1 MKSGE
6 QSNAFMVIVKDPSI
20 EIAQEPQ
27 VNVAEGVVMQ
37 YIGVART
44 DAKGLVQVGVRPEV
58 LEKTLAG
65 TELSVVLKDIDF
77 GENGYIYA
85 IDADNGQLLAHRNSS
100 LIGTSAA
107 DAGFPAALTGKGKA
121 VVDGVKGYYMAQEYE
136 GQIIGTFM
144 PSSEYYEGRFN
155 QTIVVSLSMLIIF
168 GILLLMINRMVDS
181 KIVQGI
187 NRISDSMSKIAAGN
201 FEITVNEQ
209 GNPEFTMLS
218 NNINKMVE
226 GICQNI
232 KENEQLIEKQNQ
244 DMEQNQR
251 LIQNTLLLAQ
261 NAAEQAKVSSQKEAD
276 MVIKHANDSAKKI
289 LDKAHTDVVS
299 ITQEYDRLKQEF
311 VKFRAKFRNFI
322 TVQMDTFEDLEKDFI
337 KNYNLNN
344 VRDKAN
350 SEDDGIAFKDKE
362 IEQDNTEIISNE
374 NDVTVQ
380 TNLDDNSFE
389 HENVSSRLKTSQD
402 VDSDLENIKKF
413 FISES

>member
-1 MKSGE
+1 
-6 QSNAFMVIVKDPSI
+6 
-20 EIAQEPQ
+20 
-27 VNVAEGVVMQ
+27 
-37 YIGVART
+37 
-44 DAKGLVQVGVRPEV
+44 
-58 LEKTLAG
+58 
-65 TELSVVLKDIDF
+65 
-77 GENGYIYA
+77 
-85 IDADNGQLLAHRNSS
+85 
-100 LIGTSAA
+100 
-107 DAGFPAALTGKGKA
+107 
-121 VVDGVKGYYMAQEYE
+121 
-136 GQIIGTFM
+136 
-144 PSSEYYEGRFN
+144 
-155 QTIVVSLSMLIIF
+155 
-168 GILLLMINRMVDS
+168 
-181 KIVQGI
+181 
-187 NRISDSMSKIAAGN
+187 
-201 FEITVNEQ
+201 
-209 GNPEFTMLS
+209 
-218 NNINKMVE
+218 
-226 GICQNI
+226 
-232 KENEQLIEKQNQ
+232 
-244 DMEQNQR
+244 
-251 LIQNTLLLAQ
+251 
-261 NAAEQAKVSSQKEAD
+261 

-413 FISES
+413 L

>member
-1 MKSGE
+1 MKITPVDITNKEFRKMLRGYDPEEVDEFLDQIVEDYEELFKENSLLKE
-6 QSNAFMVIVKDPSI
+6 KINAMNEKI
-20 EIAQEPQ
+20 EH
-27 VNVAEGVVMQ
+27 
-37 YIGVART
+37 Y
-44 DAKGLVQVGVRPEV
+44 
-58 LEKTLAG
+58 
-65 TELSVVLKDIDF
+65 
-77 GENGYIYA
+77 
-85 IDADNGQLLAHRNSS
+85 
-100 LIGTSAA
+100 
-107 DAGFPAALTGKGKA
+107 
-121 VVDGVKGYYMAQEYE
+121 
-136 GQIIGTFM
+136 
-144 PSSEYYEGRFN
+144 
-155 QTIVVSLSMLIIF
+155 
-168 GILLLMINRMVDS
+168 S
-181 KIVQGI
+181 KIE
-187 NRISDSMSKIAAGN
+187 S
-201 FEITVNEQ
+201 T
-209 GNPEFTMLS
+209 
-218 NNINKMVE
+218 
-226 GICQNI
+226 
-232 KENEQLIEKQNQ
+232 
-244 DMEQNQR
+244 
-251 LIQNTLLLAQ
+251 IQNTLLLAQ

>member
-1 MKSGE
+1 MKITPVDITNKEFRKMLRGYDPEEVDEFLDQIVEDYEELFKENSLLKE
-6 QSNAFMVIVKDPSI
+6 KINAMNEKI
-20 EIAQEPQ
+20 EH
-27 VNVAEGVVMQ
+27 
-37 YIGVART
+37 Y
-44 DAKGLVQVGVRPEV
+44 
-58 LEKTLAG
+58 
-65 TELSVVLKDIDF
+65 
-77 GENGYIYA
+77 
-85 IDADNGQLLAHRNSS
+85 
-100 LIGTSAA
+100 
-107 DAGFPAALTGKGKA
+107 
-121 VVDGVKGYYMAQEYE
+121 
-136 GQIIGTFM
+136 
-144 PSSEYYEGRFN
+144 
-155 QTIVVSLSMLIIF
+155 
-168 GILLLMINRMVDS
+168 S
-181 KIVQGI
+181 KIE
-187 NRISDSMSKIAAGN
+187 S
-201 FEITVNEQ
+201 T
-209 GNPEFTMLS
+209 
-218 NNINKMVE
+218 
-226 GICQNI
+226 
-232 KENEQLIEKQNQ
+232 
-244 DMEQNQR
+244 
-251 LIQNTLLLAQ
+251 IQNTLLLAQ

-276 MVIKHANDSAKKI
+276 MVIKHANDSAKRI

>member
-1 MKSGE
+1 VKITPVDITNKEFRKMLRGYDPEEVDEFLDQIVEDYEELFKENSLLKE
-6 QSNAFMVIVKDPSI
+6 KINAMNEKI
-20 EIAQEPQ
+20 EH
-27 VNVAEGVVMQ
+27 
-37 YIGVART
+37 Y
-44 DAKGLVQVGVRPEV
+44 
-58 LEKTLAG
+58 
-65 TELSVVLKDIDF
+65 
-77 GENGYIYA
+77 
-85 IDADNGQLLAHRNSS
+85 
-100 LIGTSAA
+100 
-107 DAGFPAALTGKGKA
+107 
-121 VVDGVKGYYMAQEYE
+121 
-136 GQIIGTFM
+136 
-144 PSSEYYEGRFN
+144 
-155 QTIVVSLSMLIIF
+155 
-168 GILLLMINRMVDS
+168 S
-181 KIVQGI
+181 KIE
-187 NRISDSMSKIAAGN
+187 S
-201 FEITVNEQ
+201 T
-209 GNPEFTMLS
+209 
-218 NNINKMVE
+218 
-226 GICQNI
+226 
-232 KENEQLIEKQNQ
+232 
-244 DMEQNQR
+244 
-251 LIQNTLLLAQ
+251 IQNTLLLAQ

-413 FISES
+413 FISESWFYLVGT

>member
-1 MKSGE
+1 VKITPVDITNKEFRKMLRGYDPEEVDEFLDQIVEDYEELFKENSLLKE
-6 QSNAFMVIVKDPSI
+6 KINAMNEKI
-20 EIAQEPQ
+20 EH
-27 VNVAEGVVMQ
+27 
-37 YIGVART
+37 Y
-44 DAKGLVQVGVRPEV
+44 
-58 LEKTLAG
+58 
-65 TELSVVLKDIDF
+65 
-77 GENGYIYA
+77 
-85 IDADNGQLLAHRNSS
+85 
-100 LIGTSAA
+100 
-107 DAGFPAALTGKGKA
+107 
-121 VVDGVKGYYMAQEYE
+121 
-136 GQIIGTFM
+136 
-144 PSSEYYEGRFN
+144 
-155 QTIVVSLSMLIIF
+155 
-168 GILLLMINRMVDS
+168 S
-181 KIVQGI
+181 KIE
-187 NRISDSMSKIAAGN
+187 S
-201 FEITVNEQ
+201 T
-209 GNPEFTMLS
+209 
-218 NNINKMVE
+218 
-226 GICQNI
+226 
-232 KENEQLIEKQNQ
+232 
-244 DMEQNQR
+244 
-251 LIQNTLLLAQ
+251 IQNTLLLAQ

>member
-1 MKSGE
+1 MKSVKITPVDITNKEFRKMLRGYDPE
-6 QSNAFMVIVKDPSI
+6 EVDEFLDQIVEDYEELFKENSLLKEKINAMNEKI
-20 EIAQEPQ
+20 EH
-27 VNVAEGVVMQ
+27 
-37 YIGVART
+37 Y
-44 DAKGLVQVGVRPEV
+44 
-58 LEKTLAG
+58 
-65 TELSVVLKDIDF
+65 
-77 GENGYIYA
+77 
-85 IDADNGQLLAHRNSS
+85 
-100 LIGTSAA
+100 
-107 DAGFPAALTGKGKA
+107 
-121 VVDGVKGYYMAQEYE
+121 
-136 GQIIGTFM
+136 
-144 PSSEYYEGRFN
+144 
-155 QTIVVSLSMLIIF
+155 
-168 GILLLMINRMVDS
+168 S
-181 KIVQGI
+181 KIE
-187 NRISDSMSKIAAGN
+187 S
-201 FEITVNEQ
+201 T
-209 GNPEFTMLS
+209 
-218 NNINKMVE
+218 
-226 GICQNI
+226 
-232 KENEQLIEKQNQ
+232 
-244 DMEQNQR
+244 
-251 LIQNTLLLAQ
+251 IQNTLLLAQ